1 MTRRNVK
8 LNKFAFWAPWLPV
21 LIIIMW
27 TLILSSVWNF
37 CHWHTDVP
45 LGETSPVVRSEE
57 KGLFLQAVQGA
68 SGHPLPLKH
77 SPRIQVVKSTALWF
91 RIESNTACS
100 RLQASWVIMI
110 AIFKNAQDPE
120 GERSSLSLFFRPPL
134 PFPRSGKSYFTW
146 PCFSTSLLNP
156 RARVEQAKRNRNR
169 NWSTMTKHLDL
180 PKNVKTL
187 FFCVFLLPFFPV
199 ELCCFCVM
207 MNAMP
212 LCDHPELP

>member
-1 MTRRNVK
+1 
-8 LNKFAFWAPWLPV
+8 
-21 LIIIMW
+21 MW

-68 SGHPLPLKH
+68 SGHPLLLKH
-77 SPRIQVVKSTALWF
+77 SPWIQVVKSTALRF
-91 RIESNTACS
+91 RIESNIACC

-146 PCFSTSLLNP
+146 PCFSTSFSTRERAWNRLREIEIDQQWQNILTCPKMSRPCFFVFFCCLSFLLNFAAFVSWWMP
-156 RARVEQAKRNRNR
+156 CPCVIIL
-169 NWSTMTKHLDL
+169 SFL
-180 PKNVKTL
+180 KTTS
-187 FFCVFLLPFFPV
+187 PV
-199 ELCCFCVM
+199 IYIFGQI
-207 MNAMP
+207 
-212 LCDHPELP
+212 